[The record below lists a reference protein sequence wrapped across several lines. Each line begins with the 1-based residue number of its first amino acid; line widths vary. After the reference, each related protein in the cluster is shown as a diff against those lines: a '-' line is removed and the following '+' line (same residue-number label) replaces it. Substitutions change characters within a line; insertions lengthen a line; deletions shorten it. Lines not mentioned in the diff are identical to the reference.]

1 VVFAGEQE
9 DGGDAFQ
16 FGALADG
23 RGELLAGG

>member
-9 DGGDAFQ
+9 DGGDAFD

-23 RGELLAGG
+23 RGEQFAGG